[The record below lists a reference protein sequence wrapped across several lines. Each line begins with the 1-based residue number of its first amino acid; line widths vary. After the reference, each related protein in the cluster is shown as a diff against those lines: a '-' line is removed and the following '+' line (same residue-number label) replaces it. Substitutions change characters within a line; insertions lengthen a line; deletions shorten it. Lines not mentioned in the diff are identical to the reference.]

1 MERTELLHVLKAEL
15 AFFEAGKYGRPFR
28 SFWRPTLLIR
38 DSPTCLT
45 AGFAGGRERCR
56 ACKLWPLVPSDKAQ
70 ELIPCHHI
78 RLNTQGET
86 IADLYRHGSQ
96 DSLDHAYREWLY
108 TLLQQLEN
116 Q

>member
-1 MERTELLHVLKAEL
+1 MERNELLHVLKAEL
-15 AFFEAGKYGRPFR
+15 AFFESGEYGRPFR
-28 SFWRPTLLIR
+28 GSWRPTLLLR

-70 ELIPCHHI
+70 ELVPCHHI
-78 RLNTQGET
+78 PLNAQGET
-86 IADLYRHGSQ
+86 IAGLYRNGTQ
-96 DSLDHAYREWLY
+96 ESLDRAYRDWLHR
-108 TLLQQLEN
+108 LLQQLED